1 MCGDKIHNRL
11 NPSIKLG
18 RDLIPFHVHGHRYH
32 DFFFL
37 RFGFGDVNGQ
47 GGEAIV
53 GDFQHAIVR
62 YQHAVFVQK
71 SEIKQECVFRTLL
84 SIATSPSLTMLFIC
98 RVIRVR
104 SAPKSSA
111 ISACVSQMVSFS
123 TMKSFVV

>member
-1 MCGDKIHNRL
+1 MHGVKIHNQL
-11 NPSIKLG
+11 HLGIKLD

-37 RFGFGDVNGQ
+37 GFGFGDENGQ

-53 GDFQHAIVR
+53 GDSQHAIVC

-84 SIATSPSLTMLFIC
+84 FP
-98 RVIRVR
+98 
-104 SAPKSSA
+104 
-111 ISACVSQMVSFS
+111 
-123 TMKSFVV
+123 